1 MLARRKSMSDL
12 ARSPSQIGNLIRRQ
26 RKKLGLSQAQ
36 LGEKV
41 GLRQATVSLI
51 ETGNPAARIDT
62 LLALL
67 ASLDLEFRIALRSR
81 QSLREQD
88 IEDLIG

>member
-1 MLARRKSMSDL
+1 MSDL

-36 LGEKV
+36 LGERV

-67 ASLDLEFRIALRSR
+67 AALDLEFRIAPRSR
-81 QSLREQD
+81 QALREQD

>member
-1 MLARRKSMSDL
+1 MSDL

-26 RKKLGLSQAQ
+26 RKKLGLTQAQ
-36 LGEKV
+36 LGERV
-41 GLRQATVSLI
+41 GLRQATVSLL

-67 ASLDLEFRIALRSR
+67 ATLDLEFQIAPRSR
-81 QSLREQD
+81 QALREQD

>member
-1 MLARRKSMSDL
+1 MNGL

-26 RKKLGLSQAQ
+26 RKKLGLSQSL
-36 LGEKV
+36 LGERA
-41 GLRQATVSLI
+41 GLRQGTVSLI

-67 ASLDLEFRIALRSR
+67 AALDLEFKVTPRSR
-81 QSLREQD
+81 KSSREQD
-88 IEDLIG
+88 LEDLLG